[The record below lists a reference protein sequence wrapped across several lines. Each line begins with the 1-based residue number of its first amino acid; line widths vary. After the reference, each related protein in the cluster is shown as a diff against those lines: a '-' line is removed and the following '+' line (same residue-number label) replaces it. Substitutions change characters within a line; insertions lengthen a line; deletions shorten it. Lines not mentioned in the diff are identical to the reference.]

1 MKTKVAAVLV
11 TLGIGIPAFAL
22 SRVIWP
28 DPPGAP
34 VPPTALLPFLLVPAV
49 FEALAF
55 GAGVAFLL
63 FGGRLL
69 QWAREARTLTLATY
83 IAVAWSLLNW
93 WPHVNFHRAIG
104 SNNLVAL
111 VEVDWAFHLTLI
123 ASAVVIAIF
132 FMRVLSNSRVRQP
145 AVAAT

>member
-1 MKTKVAAVLV
+1 MNTKLLAGAVALAAAV
-11 TLGIGIPAFAL
+11 PAFML

-34 VPPTALLPFLLVPAV
+34 APPPGLLPFLLVPAV

-55 GAGVAFLL
+55 GVGVAFLV
-63 FGGRLL
+63 FGARLL
-69 QWAREARTLTLATY
+69 ARAGQPAGLTVATY
-83 IAVAWSLLNW
+83 AAIAWSLVNW

-104 SNNLVAL
+104 SNLVAL

-123 ASAVVIAIF
+123 ASAAVIAYF
-132 FMRVLSNSRVRQP
+132 FLRVLVGAGRETI
-145 AVAAT
+145 AA

>member
-1 MKTKVAAVLV
+1 MNRKLLAALIAV
-11 TLGIGIPAFAL
+11 GFAIPAFAL

-34 VPPTALLPFLLVPAV
+34 TPPASLLPFLLVPAV

-55 GAGVAFLL
+55 GAGVAFLV

-69 QWAREARTLTLATY
+69 QQAGQAPALTLVTY
-83 IAVAWSLLNW
+83 LAIAWSLLNW

-104 SNNLVAL
+104 PNLVAL
-111 VEVDWAFHLTLI
+111 VEVDWGFHLTLI
-123 ASAVVIAIF
+123 ISAVVIAIF
-132 FMRVLSNSRVRQP
+132 FVRVLSSSRERQP
-145 AVAAT
+145 ALAV

>member
-1 MKTKVAAVLV
+1 MNKKVLVVLV

-28 DPPGAP
+28 DPPGMPAP
-34 VPPTALLPFLLVPAV
+34 LPGLVPFLMVPAV

-55 GAGVAFLL
+55 GAGVAFLV
-63 FGGRLL
+63 FGSRLVQGAGESPAL
-69 QWAREARTLTLATY
+69 ARATY
-83 IAVAWSLLNW
+83 LAIAWSLLNW

-104 SNNLVAL
+104 FNNLVAL

-132 FMRVLSNSRVRQP
+132 FIRVLSASRERQH
-145 AVAAT
+145 AVAA